1 MSTHLLL
8 NFHDHLMFRL
18 YEVKHCGRAYIF
30 YSTVIL
36 SIPLVS
42 EFFSLLTI
50 SLGISEAALSQDT
63 DKVRGQ
69 QNLDFRMTIS
79 LLSSANRSQFP
90 RPNIMND
97 RSSTIISILI

>member
-18 YEVKHCGRAYIF
+18 CEVKHCGKAYIF

-42 EFFSLLTI
+42 EFFSLSTI

-69 QNLDFRMTIS
+69 QKLDFRMTMS
-79 LLSSANRSQFP
+79 LLSNANRSQFP
-90 RPNIMND
+90 RPNIMNES
-97 RSSTIISILI
+97 SSTIISILI